1 MIFAAG
7 GLTDPKLG
15 LIFWTTIFF
24 LIVLF
29 VLGKYAVK
37 PIAKALDER
46 NKSIED
52 ALASAE
58 KAKNEMASLTAKNEE
73 LLREARGERDKI
85 LTEARTQAKN
95 IVEEAQGASKVEADK
110 IIKAAQEAIESEKN
124 KALAEVKNQVAA
136 ISLDLAEKV
145 LRKELADKASQEN
158 LVEGYLKDINLN

>member
-1 MIFAAG
+1 MILLAG
-7 GLTDPKLG
+7 IVTPQLG
-15 LIFWTTIFF
+15 LIFWTSLFFIIVF
-24 LIVLF
+24 LI
-29 VLGKYAVK
+29 LGKFAFK
-37 PIAKALDER
+37 PIAQALEDR

-58 KAKNEMASLTAKNEE
+58 KAKEEMASLTAKNEE
-73 LLREARGERDKI
+73 LLREARSERDKI

-95 IVEEAQGASKVEADK
+95 IVEEAQAASKVEADK
-110 IIKAAQEAIESEKN
+110 IIKTAQEAIESEKN
-124 KALAEVKNQVAA
+124 KALSEVKNQVAA